1 MAELEDTQLLR
12 IRQETLKKV
21 RPTTS
26 YITSSL
32 GSGGMGRVFR
42 GAT

>member
-1 MAELEDTQLLR
+1 MAVLEDTLLLT

-26 YITSSL
+26 SIKSFL
-32 GSGGMGRVFR
+32 GSGGMRRVFR